1 MKNKKFIAL
10 IPARGGSKKIKNK
23 NIKIFLGKPL
33 VFWTIEA
40 AIKSKM
46 FSKIY
51 LSTDSIKI
59 INLVKKFKEI
69 KILKR
74 SKILSGDNVVMFD
87 VIKNFYKS
95 LGLKNFEFKGLVLL
109 QPTSPLRTKEDIVKS
124 CKLFNKYNPDSLM
137 SVCKLNHQFH
147 PDNTFKKNKYKLK
160 RIKAKKNSLRQN
172 KPKLYS
178 GNGSAIYITH
188 KKNISKFII
197 GGNIIGYE
205 MPESRSIDIDTDY
218 DFKLAELVKL
228 NELH

>member
-51 LSTDSIKI
+51 LSTDSIKM

-87 VIKNFYKS
+87 VIKNFYES
-95 LGLKNFEFKGLVLL
+95 LDLKNFEFKGLVLL

-124 CKLFNKYNPDSLM
+124 CKLFNKYNPDSLV
-137 SVCKLNHQFH
+137 SVCELNHQFH
-147 PDNTFKKNKYKLK
+147 PDNIFKKNKDKLK

-172 KPKLYS
+172 
-178 GNGSAIYITH
+178 YILGMGQQF
-188 KKNISKFII
+188 ISLIKRI
-197 GGNIIGYE
+197 
-205 MPESRSIDIDTDY
+205 
-218 DFKLAELVKL
+218 
-228 NELH
+228 

>member
-23 NIKIFLGKPL
+23 NIKFFLGKPL

-51 LSTDSIKI
+51 LSTDSIKM

-87 VIKNFYKS
+87 VIKNFYES
-95 LGLKNFEFKGLVLL
+95 LDLKNFEFKGLVLL

-124 CKLFNKYNPDSLM
+124 CKLFNKYNPDSLV
-137 SVCKLNHQFH
+137 SVCELNHQFH
-147 PDNTFKKNKYKLK
+147 PDNIFKKNKDKLK

-205 MPESRSIDIDTDY
+205 MPENRSIDIDRDY
-218 DFKLAELVKL
+218 DFKLAELVKV
-228 NELH
+228 NELY